1 MLQALVFQDNPM
13 LYKKIILFILL
24 AILTGCS
31 EVDEKKLAHEEIKNR
46 KLTYDLVGLKKSTSN
61 LNSDGAFVFENAG
74 FFDQISE
81 ADFKELIVHA
91 IQKNNYGLVTILLK
105 LDKNIHF
112 EVKELNDYLDKAIES
127 GFSRT
132 VRLLINNGG
141 ELKSGSLFKAIYKD
155 NYGFVKLILDEGL
168 QFEPDEYKEALYVA
182 ARIGHLDAIR
192 SIVESNKAPKQT
204 IENAILGGAITEEI
218 EVVKYLVA
226 QGVDINYLDKDKCT
240 SLHYLAQD
248 GTVQMIKFMLD
259 SGALVNAECR
269 GRETPLKWAYYG
281 KNEEVIKYLE
291 NNGAIK
297 N

>member
-1 MLQALVFQDNPM
+1 MGDLWGNFCPLQLQSGIAGCFGVVASSGFHRGISQGGSACITIRCSSRPMAAGRPFHCGFASIARSPLSFALVFQDNPM

-192 SIVESNKAPKQT
+192 SIVESNKAPK
-204 IENAILGGAITEEI
+204 IGRA
-218 EVVKYLVA
+218 
-226 QGVDINYLDKDKCT
+226 
-240 SLHYLAQD
+240 S
-248 GTVQMIKFMLD
+248 
-259 SGALVNAECR
+259 CR
-269 GRETPLKWAYYG
+269 ER
-281 KNEEVIKYLE
+281 V
-291 NNGAIK
+291 
-297 N
+297 